1 MIEEPKYRF
10 VLVNDQTGESFDLDT
25 RHVCNDG
32 IGKDSRPDVWSSCSA
47 RNEALDRLGYS
58 VKIVK
63 NSEDSGVIEN
73 TEKNRIMLAKIAIE
87 KMDLE
92 SLMCIVQDSLIESYE
107 DSDHFENDLKQFVDK
122 RGLMNFE
129 KTLDNDES

>member
-32 IGKDSRPDVWSSCSA
+32 IGKDSRPDIWSSCSA

-58 VKIVK
+58 VKVVRKMIRNNKKNQRILAEIVFGCMSAEEIK
-63 NSEDSGVIEN
+63 DFVVSALMGYYEEDDDVFEYDLDAN
-73 TEKNRIMLAKIAIE
+73 VLEEDREK
-87 KMDLE
+87 
-92 SLMCIVQDSLIESYE
+92 V
-107 DSDHFENDLKQFVDK
+107 F
-122 RGLMNFE
+122 
-129 KTLDNDES
+129 LDNDES